1 MPSIKSKRS
10 AIPGRVP
17 TIDQLQLGELAL
29 NTYDGRLF
37 LKKSA
42 GGVESIVTLKAQENA
57 SFSKLT
63 AGYGLQDGIYD
74 GTSDVVFNVDPREI
88 NISELSGIQSFID
101 NTVFGENSPLN
112 SLNGG
117 ISPSSYAITG
127 SNTFRGH
134 NIFSGSMLI
143 TSSLNTTFNVTLLEI
158 STTPTPTPTPTPTLT
173 AITSSVFIS
182 STSYAGTISSC
193 AATADLEVWYVGN
206 LENNTVLYSEDTLS
220 TLFDGDGD
228 WYKIGSSNTCRINNS
243 GVISEYQTCNTTPTP
258 TPTITSTPTPTA
270 TFTAVPT
277 IYIGSPQCRTNNC
290 NDGKACGVRYSI
302 FTANAPT
309 GAYVTVTK
317 TGGGGSVTV
326 INGTDLPNAKLLR
339 NETSNTE
346 ASTAFIIF
354 LRNSS
359 GTPIAQF
366 SGNIGS
372 LSFAASLPLCT

>member
-1 MPSIKSKRS
+1 MPNIKSKRS

-57 SFSKLT
+57 TFSRLT
-63 AGYGLQDGIYD
+63 AGYGLQDGVYD

-117 ISPSSYAITG
+117 VSPSSYAITG

-143 TSSLNTTFNVTLLEI
+143 TSSLNTTFDITLLEI
-158 STTPTPTPTPTPTLT
+158 STTPTPTPT
-173 AITSSVFIS
+173 S
-182 STSYAGTISSC
+182 
-193 AATADLEVWYVGN
+193 
-206 LENNTVLYSEDTLS
+206 
-220 TLFDGDGD
+220 
-228 WYKIGSSNTCRINNS
+228 
-243 GVISEYQTCNTTPTP
+243 TPTP
-258 TPTITSTPTPTA
+258 TPTVSITPTLTTTPTATPTITPTPTPTA
-270 TFTAVPT
+270 TFVQVPT
-277 IYIGSPQCRTNNC
+277 VYIGSPQCRTNNC
-290 NDGKACGVRYSI
+290 NDGKICGVRYSI
-302 FTANAPT
+302 FTANAPA
-309 GAYVTVTK
+309 GAYVTVIK
-317 TGGGGSVTV
+317 TGGGGTVTV
-326 INGTDLPNAKLLR
+326 INGTDLPNARLLR

-346 ASTAFIIF
+346 AATAFTIF

-359 GTPIAQF
+359 GTPIAQY

>member
-1 MPSIKSKRS
+1 MPNIKSKRS

-17 TIDQLQLGELAL
+17 TVDQLQLGELAL

-42 GGVESIVTLKAQENA
+42 NGVESIVTLKAQENA
-57 SFSKLT
+57 TFSRLT
-63 AGYGLQDGIYD
+63 AGYGLQDGAYD

-88 NISELSGIQSFID
+88 NIGELSGIQSFLD

-112 SLNGG
+112 SINGG
-117 ISPSSYAITG
+117 VSPSSYAITG
-127 SNTFRGH
+127 SNTFKGH

-143 TSSLNTTFNVTLLEI
+143 TSSLNTTFDITLFELATTPTPTPTVTPTPTPTT
-158 STTPTPTPTPTPTLT
+158 STTVTPTPTPTPTGSPT
-173 AITSSVFIS
+173 
-182 STSYAGTISSC
+182 
-193 AATADLEVWYVGN
+193 ATP
-206 LENNTVLYSEDTLS
+206 T
-220 TLFDGDGD
+220 
-228 WYKIGSSNTCRINNS
+228 R
-243 GVISEYQTCNTTPTP
+243 TPTP
-258 TPTITSTPTPTA
+258 TPT
-270 TFTAVPT
+270 FTLVPT
-277 IYIGSPQCRTNNC
+277 VYIGSPQCRTNNC
-290 NDGKACGVRYSI
+290 NDGKICGVRYSI

-346 ASTAFIIF
+346 AATAFTIF

-372 LSFAASLPLCT
+372 LPFAASLPLCT

>member
-1 MPSIKSKRS
+1 MPNIKSKRS

-57 SFSKLT
+57 TFSKLT
-63 AGYGLQDGIYD
+63 AGYGLQDGTYD

-112 SLNGG
+112 SINGG
-117 ISPSSYAITG
+117 VSPSSYAITG
-127 SNTFRGH
+127 SNTFKGH

-143 TSSLNTTFNVTLLEI
+143 TSSLNTTFNITLFDLK
-158 STTPTPTPTPTPTLT
+158 TTPTPTPTPTPTTSITPTLT
-173 AITSSVFIS
+173 IT
-182 STSYAGTISSC
+182 G
-193 AATADLEVWYVGN
+193 
-206 LENNTVLYSEDTLS
+206 
-220 TLFDGDGD
+220 
-228 WYKIGSSNTCRINNS
+228 
-243 GVISEYQTCNTTPTP
+243 TPTP

-270 TFTAVPT
+270 TFVRTPT

-290 NDGKACGVRYSI
+290 NDGKACGIRYSI
-302 FTANAPT
+302 FAVNAPT
-309 GAYVTVTK
+309 GAYITLIK
-317 TGGGGSVTV
+317 TGGGGSVTL

-339 NETSNTE
+339 NESSNTE
-346 ASTAFIIF
+346 AATAFTLF

-359 GTPIAQF
+359 GTPIAQY
-366 SGNIGS
+366 SGNLGS
-372 LSFAASLPLCT
+372 VSFAPSLPLCT